1 MNLLFWGLTIG
12 IIGKV
17 MLGIGVLVAHSQLA
31 HERRVDQAVL
41 RSFRTEHILTVTGI
55 ILMAAGYFM
64 ELYFYGLL
72 SLLTCF
78 TDECLF
84 GATVILSQ

>member
-12 IIGKV
+12 IIGKI
-17 MLGIGVLVAHSQLA
+17 MLGVGVIVAHGKLA
-31 HERRVDQAVL
+31 HEQRIDQAVL

-55 ILMAAGYFM
+55 ILMIAGYFM

-72 SLLTCF
+72 SLLSCF
-78 TDECLF
+78 NDQCLF
-84 GATVILSQ
+84 GAAAILSQ